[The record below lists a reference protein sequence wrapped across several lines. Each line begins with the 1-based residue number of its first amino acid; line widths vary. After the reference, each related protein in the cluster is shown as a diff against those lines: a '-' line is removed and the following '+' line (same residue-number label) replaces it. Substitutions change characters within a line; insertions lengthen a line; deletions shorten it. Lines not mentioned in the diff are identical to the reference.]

1 MAVGYIWITKT
12 PFVEHS
18 RQVKVFVS
26 RIFGTIA
33 EDAHKLVIAFQFVSN
48 HSTWSMGFSAAP
60 ARVQAL
66 YSSTVGA
73 FYSHTRVASYKY
85 HSWIFVAN
93 LNIAEGVN
101 PFVSNGEHLGEPRLN
116 VSSQNLTNSPT
127 KSHHVITARSKTGES
142 DCRNLVNPGCFWQ
155 CNIAIFACVSGQR
168 TSCLSLSFSFFLFF
182 FFHCSP
188 MKIR

>member
-33 EDAHKLVIAFQFVSN
+33 EDAHKLVIAFLFVSN

-66 YSSTVGA
+66 NSSNVGA

-85 HSWIFVAN
+85 ISF
-93 LNIAEGVN
+93 
-101 PFVSNGEHLGEPRLN
+101 LN
-116 VSSQNLTNSPT
+116 VCGKFKHRRRRKSYHFQRRALGRTEIKRFLPKSDKFSHQVPSRDNCEIKNGGKRMQKFGQPWLLLTVQ
-127 KSHHVITARSKTGES
+127 HCYICVRVRSK
-142 DCRNLVNPGCFWQ
+142 NF
-155 CNIAIFACVSGQR
+155 
-168 TSCLSLSFSFFLFF
+168 LSLSLFFF